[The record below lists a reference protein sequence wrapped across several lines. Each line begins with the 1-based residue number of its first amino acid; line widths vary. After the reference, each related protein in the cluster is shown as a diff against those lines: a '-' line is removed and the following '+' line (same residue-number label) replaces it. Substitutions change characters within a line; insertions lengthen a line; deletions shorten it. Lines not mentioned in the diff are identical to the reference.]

1 MDSGTKGGRWIALG
15 PDRFWFHSIIKHRKV
30 TIPFSILLLLA
41 GLLENYIFRYC
52 ESSMLAYILL
62 FSYILTLVSY
72 FYTSLLDPGIIQASE
87 DNSIENKNTLEPLGY
102 TYCSICG
109 LYRPPNGYHCTD
121 CGVCFYK
128 YRFIVCLICSHDH
141 HCTFMG

>member
-1 MDSGTKGGRWIALG
+1 MLWVLIGFR
-15 PDRFWFHSIIKHRKV
+15 FHSILKHRKV

-128 YRFIVCLICSHDH
+128 YRFTICIICSHDH